1 MIPALYQDFAL
12 EYAGVV
18 DAVSSP
24 VHKSKAARRPVAELL
39 HLHLWF
45 SELMNH
51 VADDVPSAT
60 EQNGCASNPKHRND
74 DCRHMSLLSSCV
86 QFEFRGRAE
95 LRICGRVAC
104 AAPPVPSTQ
113 LGGPQDF
120 RSRGP
125 QTPTRSSSFSN
136 GVTIWRAIAAERADL
151 RGVFSLTAQ

>member
-60 EQNGCASNPKHRND
+60 EQNGCASNPKHRNVA
-74 DCRHMSLLSSCV
+74 SLQCPLLADIHFPQGSQSCIL
-86 QFEFRGRAE
+86 A
-95 LRICGRVAC
+95 
-104 AAPPVPSTQ
+104 
-113 LGGPQDF
+113 
-120 RSRGP
+120 
-125 QTPTRSSSFSN
+125 
-136 GVTIWRAIAAERADL
+136 
-151 RGVFSLTAQ
+151 